1 MKEKI
6 QKFYEKHKNTLLTLF
21 GLFIILIIIL
31 VIFLLERYIIYN
43 ITYYIINLFLIK
55 FNLENKNIISVKLE
69 AILFV
74 IYLNIILSRIIILSF
89 IFPQGGI
96 FKRILVYYEFTE
108 FIEFINNI
116 VLNAIENI
124 NSFKEKEVESNIGQL
139 NMLSLTNNENMKKN
153 NCNKIN
159 DIKNMSLKEYIFNYT
174 YNESLIYMENFMM
187 NYFTPYI
194 TEKINIIEDFN
205 IYLFTPKKI
214 GKYSDILLIFCNQND
229 ICCEFYSVI
238 PDNIFNYILN
248 LKCTIIIWN
257 YKGYGLIKGFTT
269 FGSIDKDVDILSNYI
284 KNNFSK
290 YKIIVHGFSIGGYS
304 SIKLTQKLSKC
315 VDNVVLIC
323 DRTFSDIKDIVK
335 GFSFGGIL
343 TLIYNII
350 FPKWYFKY
358 RNVENFI
365 SLPCDKKLIIFDAK
379 DTIINYRNGSL
390 VYGLTKKYYTDIV
403 KPFLNK
409 YNKHYTL
416 LKNFKELS
424 EDITELKDKISKDS
438 KRSVDINNK
447 FEEFFMFFIIFGYPF
462 HKSKTIS
469 LNNDNIKEN
478 YIFIPYIIK
487 QILTKN
493 SKLFSEKLKKF
504 LSVMNFLFI
513 KFNLNCNLNE
523 DDIFQCN
530 YKNYENR
537 DEVFNMELNHIN
549 ELKKYLGSVHRVY
562 CGHTGELEKKD
573 FMSIIN
579 LLKNNKYI

>member
-1 MKEKI
+1 M
-6 QKFYEKHKNTLLTLF
+6 
-21 GLFIILIIIL
+21 
-31 VIFLLERYIIYN
+31 
-43 ITYYIINLFLIK
+43 
-55 FNLENKNIISVKLE
+55 KLE

-124 NSFKEKEVESNIGQL
+124 NSFKEKEVEPNIGQL

-153 NCNKIN
+153 NYLQFEEHINNISESYNNYKRNINSEKDRNILREVLNNFSNKIN

-438 KRSVDINNK
+438 KRSVDIFIKKLHKNIINNK